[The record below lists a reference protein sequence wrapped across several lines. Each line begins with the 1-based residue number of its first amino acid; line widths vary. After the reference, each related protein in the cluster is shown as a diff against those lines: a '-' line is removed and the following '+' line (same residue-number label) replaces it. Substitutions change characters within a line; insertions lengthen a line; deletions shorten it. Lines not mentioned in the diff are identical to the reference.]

1 MKNNNQHIDD
11 TLLTKFL
18 SGETHKDEQKMLI
31 SWLEGKK
38 ENRERLDQLEQVW
51 LESGKLKPRPIF
63 VNKVLAWSKLS
74 DRIKQHEKTASASI
88 QGYSRFRVALI
99 SSVAAS
105 ILVLIGLFNWYVDDA
120 SQRTDF
126 LLANTSQSSLQDSL
140 PDGSEIY
147 LNPHAEIS
155 YQETTNLQRIVKLK
169 GEAFFNVKRDT
180 LRPFIIQAGVGGV
193 KVLGTSFQVKIK
205 ENGDIA
211 VEVRSGR
218 VELFRP
224 NKTKTDTLH
233 LILTKDEAGLISNQQ
248 DTIIRVASN
257 SSAFFWLNKR
267 LSFRNKQL
275 KDVFQVLEAC
285 YPIEIKI
292 DDPSIGELYYS
303 SSFIDDEIEEIIQVI
318 SESFNLT
325 YLKEEDTFTLFHL
338 KKND

>member
-1 MKNNNQHIDD
+1 MRNNNQHIDD
-11 TLLTKFL
+11 TLLAKFL
-18 SGETHKDEQKMLI
+18 SGETNKDEQKMII
-31 SWLEGKK
+31 SWLEERT
-38 ENRERLDQLEQVW
+38 ENHERLDLLEQVW

-63 VNKVLAWSKLS
+63 VNKALAWSKLS
-74 DRIKQHEKTASASI
+74 YRIKQHEKIASPSI
-88 QGYSRFRVALI
+88 QGFSRFRIALI

-105 ILVLIGLFNWYVDDA
+105 ILILIGIFNWYVNDTP
-120 SQRTDF
+120 QQTEF
-126 LLANTSQSSLQDSL
+126 LLANTSQSSIQNTL

-147 LNPHAEIS
+147 LNQHAEIS
-155 YQETTNLQRIVKLK
+155 YQDTKNKQRVVKLK

-211 VEVRSGR
+211 VDVSSGR
-218 VELFRP
+218 VELFKP

-275 KDVFQVLEAC
+275 KEVFKVLKAC
-285 YPIEIKI
+285 YHIEIKV
-292 DDPSIGELYYS
+292 DNPNIGERYYS
-303 SSFIDDEIEEIIQVI
+303 SSFIDEDADKVIQVI
-318 SESFNLT
+318 SKTFNLT
-325 YLKEEDTFTLFHL
+325 YLKEGDTYTLL
-338 KKND
+338 DPKKNE